1 MQDIDQYRRY
11 RAYRMRT
18 APVSGQ
24 LGNGL
29 AQSFSTGGFGL
40 GAFTENTELAD
51 SVAALIQQINAW
63 SAGEAN
69 RVRDYVG
76 QLTDL
81 SQALSG
87 FLAIPAIQ
95 DAFGQ
100 AIATIVGQL
109 TAERNRANAYLATL
123 G

>member
-18 APVSGQ
+18 APVSGRQ
-24 LGNGL
+24 LGNGT
-29 AQSFSTGGFGL
+29 AGNGFGL
-40 GAFTENTELAD
+40 GAFAENTELAD

-76 QLTDL
+76 QLDGL

-95 DAFGQ
+95 EAFGQ
-100 AIATIVGQL
+100 AIAAIVGQL
-109 TAERNRANAYLATL
+109 TTERNRANTYLATL

>member
-11 RAYRMRT
+11 RAYRTRT

-24 LGNGL
+24 LGSGS
-29 AQSFSTGGFGL
+29 AGGFGL
-40 GAFTENTELAD
+40 GAFTENTELAS
-51 SVAALIQQINAW
+51 SVAALIQQITAW

-69 RVRDYVG
+69 RVRDYIG

-109 TAERNRANAYLATL
+109 TAERDRANTYLATL